1 MKVFIWTEAFNCG
14 EILEPM
20 LSSYLAHNKYPI
32 HVYGTDEDF
41 KEAKIQ
47 SGLVIFES
55 LGHKKFLRKSLESK
69 ILNGYTKGH
78 KGTAI
83 LWEHIINSRDE
94 DILIHLDSDNVFL
107 ADVVEDLVRAIE
119 VEGHDLAGS
128 RRPYKHRH
136 YRLDGKDSKKLDARP
151 DTVNTDCFA
160 FTKNKIKKQPRF
172 WLRRK
177 ILGRR
182 VSLKPVVDAFD
193 PVTFEIIKQNGKVKY
208 MDSPNAGFHSTANW
222 NSKFLE
228 SRISFAAVGSGCN
241 FFKNGYGSVPEH
253 YAKYAISSYSLF
265 ASELLN
271 KDIGI
276 TPLINEGIT
285 DKLAKLDKKT
295 WKLMG
300 NHGS

>member
-14 EILEPM
+14 EILKPM

-32 HVYGTDEDF
+32 HVYGTQKDF
-41 KEAKIQ
+41 LEAEIN
-47 SGLVIFES
+47 SDLVIFES
-55 LGHKKFLRKSLESK
+55 LSDKRFFQKSLESK
-69 ILNGYTKGH
+69 ILKGYTKGH

-83 LWEHIINSRDE
+83 LWEYIINSRNE
-94 DILIHLDSDNVFL
+94 SILIHLDSDNIFL
-107 ADVVEDLVRAIE
+107 DDVVEELIRAIE

-128 RRPYKHRH
+128 RRPYRHRH
-136 YRLDGKDSKKLDARP
+136 YRRDGKDSKQLDARP
-151 DTVNTDCFA
+151 DAVNTDCFA
-160 FTKNKIKKQPRF
+160 FTKNKIRKFPKF

-208 MDSPNAGFHSTANW
+208 MDSPEAGFHSTSNW
-222 NSKFLE
+222 DSKFLN

-265 ASELLN
+265 ALELLN

-276 TPLINEGIT
+276 SPLINEGIT
-285 DKLAKLDKKT
+285 SKLAKLDKES
-295 WKLMG
+295 WKLI
-300 NHGS
+300 GS

>member
-20 LSSYLAHNKYPI
+20 LSSYLAHNNYPI
-32 HVYGTDEDF
+32 HVYGTDNDF
-41 KEAKIQ
+41 QAAKIK
-47 SGLVIFES
+47 SNLISFIS
-55 LGHKKFLRKSLESK
+55 LSSKKYFRKSLESK

-83 LWEHIINSRDE
+83 LWEYIINSRDE
-94 DILIHLDSDNVFL
+94 DILIHLDSDNIFL
-107 ADVVEDLVRAIE
+107 ENVVEELIQAIE

-136 YRLDGKDSKKLDARP
+136 YRLDGKDSKQLDARP

-160 FTKNKIKKQPRF
+160 FTTNKIKRYPRF

-208 MDSPNAGFHSTANW
+208 MDSPDAGFHSTVDW
-222 NSKFLE
+222 GSKFLQ

-241 FFKNGYGSVPEH
+241 FFKNGPGKVPLH
-253 YAKYAISSYSLF
+253 YADYALASYSLF
-265 ASELLN
+265 ASEFLD
-271 KDIGI
+271 KKTGI
-276 TPLINEGIT
+276 PPLINEGLT
-285 DKLAKLDKKT
+285 SKLSKLNKET
-295 WKLMG
+295 WEL
-300 NHGS
+300 NN

>member
-14 EILEPM
+14 EILKPM
-20 LSSYLAHNKYPI
+20 LSSYLTHNKYPI
-32 HVYGTDEDF
+32 HVYGTEKDF
-41 KEAKIQ
+41 QEAAINSDQ
-47 SGLVIFES
+47 VIFES
-55 LGHKKFLRKSLESK
+55 LSRKRLFQKSLECK

-78 KGTAI
+78 KGTSI
-83 LWEHIINSRDE
+83 LWEYIINSRDE
-94 DILIHLDSDNVFL
+94 NILIHLDSDNIFL
-107 ADVVEDLVRAIE
+107 DDVVEELIWAIE

-128 RRPYKHRH
+128 RRPYRHRH
-136 YRLDGKDSKKLDARP
+136 YRRDGKDSKKIDARP
-151 DTVNTDCFA
+151 DTINTDCFA
-160 FTKNKIKKQPRF
+160 FAKDKIKKHPRF

-193 PVTFEIIKQNGKVKY
+193 PVTFEIIKRNGKVKY
-208 MDSPNAGFHSTANW
+208 MDSPNAGSHSTVNW
-222 NSKFLE
+222 KSKFLE

-265 ASELLN
+265 ALELLN

-276 TPLINEGIT
+276 APLISDGIT
-285 DKLAKLDKKT
+285 DRLAKLDKTT
-295 WKLMG
+295 WKLFG
-300 NHGS
+300 

>member
-20 LSSYLAHNKYPI
+20 LSSYLAHNEYPI
-32 HVYGTDEDF
+32 HVYATEKDF
-41 KEAKIQ
+41 QEAKTK
-47 SGLVIFES
+47 SDLVIFES
-55 LGHKKFLRKSLESK
+55 LNSKSFFGKTLESK
-69 ILNGYTKGH
+69 ILKGYTKGH

-83 LWEHIINSRDE
+83 LWEHIIHSRNE
-94 DILIHLDSDNVFL
+94 DILIHLDSDNIFL
-107 ADVVEDLVRAIE
+107 ADVIEDLIQAIE
-119 VEGHDLAGS
+119 VEGYDLAGS
-128 RRPYKHRH
+128 RRPYRSRH
-136 YRLDGKDSKKLDARP
+136 YRRDGKDSKQLDARP

-160 FTKNKIKKQPRF
+160 FTKHKIKRYPRF
-172 WLRRK
+172 WLRWK

-222 NSKFLE
+222 SSKFLE

-241 FFKNGYGSVPEH
+241 FFKNGYGTVPEH

-265 ASELLN
+265 ASQLLN

-276 TPLINEGIT
+276 SPLINEGIT

-295 WKLMG
+295 WKLFG
-300 NHGS
+300 

>member
-20 LSSYLAHNKYPI
+20 LASYLAHNKYPI
-32 HVYGTDEDF
+32 HVYATEKDF
-41 KEAKIQ
+41 QEAKVK
-47 SGLVIFES
+47 SNLVIFES
-55 LGHKKFLRKSLESK
+55 LNSKSFFGKSLESK
-69 ILNGYTKGH
+69 ILKGYTKGH

-83 LWEHIINSRDE
+83 LWEHIIHSRNE
-94 DILIHLDSDNVFL
+94 DILIHLDSDNIFL
-107 ADVVEDLVRAIE
+107 ADVIEDLIQAIE

-128 RRPYKHRH
+128 RRPYRSRH
-136 YRLDGKDSKKLDARP
+136 YRRDGKDSKQLDARP

-160 FTKNKIKKQPRF
+160 FTKDKIKRHPRF

-208 MDSPNAGFHSTANW
+208 MDSPDAGFHSTSNW
-222 NSKFLE
+222 NSKFLN

-265 ASELLN
+265 ALELLN

-276 TPLINEGIT
+276 PPLINEGIT
-285 DKLAKLDKKT
+285 DKLKKLDKKT
-295 WKLMG
+295 WKLFG
-300 NHGS
+300 